1 MLDRQNWHF
10 SRISVKMRGGSVG
23 GRRGWGWGVKGVA
36 VSISILDIK
45 DITCVITVHNT
56 TIEERERKIDI

>member
-23 GRRGWGWGVKGVA
+23 GRRGGYSSWGWGVKGVA

-56 TIEERERKIDI
+56 TIEERER